1 VTLLL
6 DDDERP
12 DPGWGAGRSSLGL
25 GLNMVGV
32 VVVAGWLVVDGIR
45 LGSAAWVYA
54 VAAVAL
60 AAWAVRQLARR
71 RGLLIPASIVMV
83 LAGAVVTEPTK
94 SLLIVP
100 TIIGVVQLGADR
112 RLPIWVG
119 AVAAVLGEVIIAGGT
134 ALDGGTIDFVFGTA
148 AGLLLGVLIG
158 LNRRQFRVAEARR
171 RQVEDEQQRS
181 ELAADRARAAR
192 DIHDVLAHS
201 LGGLV
206 LQLDAV
212 EALLEAGRT
221 DEAATRASDAR
232 ALAADGLA
240 EARRAVAALRDPE
253 EAGAAPTDGVTG
265 TPGAHRASRPDAD
278 AAAPAAAAS
287 AAGGLAALVDAHRSF
302 GGSIDTQGDLA
313 LPDLDDAHAA
323 AVVAAAREALSNARR
338 HAVGSGV
345 SLSVIRDGDAV
356 DVVIANPLATG
367 GHGLI
372 GMRERFAELG
382 DGSTIEAER
391 SDGEFVVAMH
401 VLAAVDADPADD
413 APVGDEPSRRAGS
426 PA

>member
-1 VTLLL
+1 
-6 DDDERP
+6 
-12 DPGWGAGRSSLGL
+12 
-25 GLNMVGV
+25 V
-32 VVVAGWLVVDGIR
+32 VVVAGWLVVDGAR
-45 LGSAAWVYA
+45 LGAPPWVYA

-60 AAWAVRQLARR
+60 AAWAIRQLARR
-71 RGLLIPASIVMV
+71 PGLLIPASVVMV
-83 LAGAVVTEPTK
+83 LAGAVVTEPTQ

-134 ALDGGTIDFVFGTA
+134 ALAGGTIDFVFGTA

-158 LNRRQFRVAEARR
+158 LNRRQFRIAEARR

-253 EAGAAPTDGVTG
+253 ESRVAPANGA
-265 TPGAHRASRPDAD
+265 PGA
-278 AAAPAAAAS
+278 AAAPAAVPP
-287 AAGGLAALVDAHRSF
+287 AAGGLVALVDAHRSF
-302 GGSIDTQGDLA
+302 GGSIDTRGDLA
-313 LPDLDDAHAA
+313 LPDLDDAHAG

-338 HAVGSGV
+338 HAAGSGV

-356 DVVIANPLATG
+356 DVVVANPLATG

-401 VLAAVDADPADD
+401 VVAAVDRDPAGDPP
-413 APVGDEPSRRAGS
+413 AGDEPSRRAGS